1 MYGAITTQIELTL
14 AQLEQK
20 AAKFR
25 ALKHPGD
32 LAALLK
38 TDAAV
43 LAKLASKPHYQVFSI
58 PKPGG
63 AKRVIHNPN
72 PDLKNIQQSLNLY
85 LQATY
90 YGLLPPCSYGFI
102 PKPTD
107 EPRPRNIYT
116 NALVHAGS
124 EWVLNL
130 DMKDYFHTVTSK
142 HLNWIFGTLCQFPLP
157 LTNQLIGLCTYKGV
171 LPMGAPTSPVLS
183 NLAALPLDAGL
194 QVLANRCDALYTRYV
209 DDLTFSF
216 DTQPTQDFTQAVRLL
231 VEEQGF
237 ALNES
242 KIRLSY
248 RQDEPEVTGLILK
261 SPKPDVSRSFL
272 KSLKKDI
279 KLYRQLCSPEML
291 QRGITNAHVL
301 DKLKKSIQGQLAFL
315 SFIRG
320 KKDKAYRK
328 WAVMGEA

>member
-1 MYGAITTQIELTL
+1 MYGNFHTEIDLTL
-14 AQLEQK
+14 AQLDQK
-20 AAKFR
+20 AAKFK

-38 TDAAV
+38 ADAAA

-63 AKRVIHNPN
+63 DKRVIHNPV
-72 PDLKNIQQSLNLY
+72 PDLKNIQQLLNLY
-85 LQATY
+85 LQAAY
-90 YGLLPPCSYGFI
+90 YGLKPACSYGFI
-102 PKPTD
+102 PKPSD
-107 EPRPRNIYT
+107 EPHPRNIYT

-130 DMKDYFHTVTSK
+130 DMKDYFHTVTSR
-142 HLNWIFGTLCQFPLP
+142 HLQWIFGKLFEFPAPLC
-157 LTNQLIGLCTYKGV
+157 NQLIGLTSYKGV

-194 QVLANRCDALYTRYV
+194 QVLANKCDALYTRYV

-216 DTQPTQDFTQAVRLL
+216 DAQPEVQFTQAARQV
-231 VEEQGF
+231 VESQGF
-237 ALNES
+237 ALNEG
-242 KIRLSY
+242 KIRLSF

-261 SPKPDVSRSFL
+261 SPKPDVSPGFL

-279 KLYRQLCSPEML
+279 KLYRYLCSPDML
-291 QRGITNAHVL
+291 QRGIVNAGVL
-301 DKLKKSIQGQLAFL
+301 EKLQRSIRGQLAFL

-320 KKDKAYRK
+320 KQDKTYRRL
-328 WAVMGEA
+328 AALEG